1 MAHIVVNSGVSVVEI
16 WLEVKKV
23 KLVSMSKHFSACEFN
38 ARLPHSHIKMM
49 ITTIAQNLG
58 MEAFEYIRIDPNIT
72 IDNIEVSGKMF
83 FYLSL
88 CNAETIESIPFMK
101 LFEDLAIR
109 KESSISQSKYNQA
122 FEEEIDNTYKV
133 LLSNFSKFADIKNY
147 HNWYS
152 GYSILP
158 LPYWSDDSLNVVIDT
173 SAVSGTVMTQH
184 FGEPYDI
191 NKIERQLT
199 YVLVIHTPEYV
210 RNTPN
215 IRKGFQKKNSI
226 RGPPPP

>member
-101 LFEDLAIR
+101 LFEDLASR

-147 HNWYS
+147 YNWYS

-158 LPYWSDDSLNVVIDT
+158 LPYWSDDSLNVCLVR
-173 SAVSGTVMTQH
+173 
-184 FGEPYDI
+184 
-191 NKIERQLT
+191 IEEIS
-199 YVLVIHTPEYV
+199 V
-210 RNTPN
+210 PN
-215 IRKGFQKKNSI
+215 CGVKLLNSI
-226 RGPPPP
+226 G